1 MRSVAGDILVGV
13 RCDPERI
20 TSFARERDANLS
32 NEDHIKLVL
41 DTYLDGRSGYIFVV
55 NPNGARYDALV
66 ANRGEGEN
74 ADWDAVPTGE
84 HLREDFEIANRVVI
98 PKGR

>member
-1 MRSVAGDILVGV
+1 
-13 RCDPERI
+13 
-20 TSFARERDANLS
+20 
-32 NEDHIKLVL
+32 
-41 DTYLDGRSGYIFVV
+41 
-55 NPNGARYDALV
+55 V